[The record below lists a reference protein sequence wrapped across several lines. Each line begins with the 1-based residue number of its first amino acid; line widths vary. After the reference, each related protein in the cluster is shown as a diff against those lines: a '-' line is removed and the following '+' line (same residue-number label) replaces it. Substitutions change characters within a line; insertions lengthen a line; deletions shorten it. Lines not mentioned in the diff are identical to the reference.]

1 MALGKLGQH
10 IDEDVE
16 VRHVV
21 EHVTLG
27 DKRRLDEDQLWIRDG
42 SKETDAC
49 QAAIEGEGGG
59 GGEGGS

>member
-10 IDEDVE
+10 IDEDAE

-27 DKRRLDEDQLWIRDG
+27 DKRR
-42 SKETDAC
+42 
-49 QAAIEGEGGG
+49 QAASGEGGG
-59 GGEGGS
+59 GVVLRKFAKPLTFPPRSW